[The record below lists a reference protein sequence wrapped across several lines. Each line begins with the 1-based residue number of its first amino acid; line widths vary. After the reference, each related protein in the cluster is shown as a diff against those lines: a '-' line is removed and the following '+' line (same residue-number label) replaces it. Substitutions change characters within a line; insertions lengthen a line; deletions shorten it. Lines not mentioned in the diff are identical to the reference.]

1 MSMDQTPIG
10 ELDDAKADRDRFEK
24 ELGDANDVIDDL
36 TEKLGDANDKIE
48 LMIEAFGRVWEES
61 RKWA

>member
-1 MSMDQTPIG
+1 MSELEDAITERDQ
-10 ELDDAKADRDRFEK
+10 FEK
-24 ELGDANDVIDDL
+24 DLGDANDVIDDL

-48 LMIEAFGRVWEES
+48 DMEKGFALVWEES